1 MILKEFVDN
10 FINHN
15 SLVRLVY
22 KIPGGNKVVLNT
34 WDEVS
39 MAWEISKGEGKY
51 APYINHQVIYITDI
65 SVSGKY
71 SDISVSGKYSEA
83 INIVIEEIPLDVLRE
98 LKLKE
103 LGI

>member
-22 KIPGGNKVVLNT
+22 KIHGGNKVVLNT

-51 APYINHQVIYITDI
+51 APYINHQVIYITDCVI
-65 SVSGKY
+65 PTSFRSC
-71 SDISVSGKYSEA
+71 SEA
-83 INIVIEEIPLDVLRE
+83 INIVIEEIPLDILRDKKIDE
-98 LKLKE
+98 ILTK
-103 LGI
+103 

>member
-51 APYINHQVIYITDI
+51 APYINHKVLCVASIL
-65 SVSGKY
+65 VRGP
-71 SDISVSGKYSEA
+71 YSEA
-83 INIVIEEIPLDVLRE
+83 INIVIEEIPLDKLRE
-98 LKLKE
+98 NKLKTI
-103 LGI
+103 L

>member
-51 APYINHQVIYITDI
+51 APYINHKVLYVTSI
-65 SVSGKY
+65 SVRGP
-71 SDISVSGKYSEA
+71 YSEA
-83 INIVIEEIPLDVLRE
+83 INIVIEEIPLDKLRE
-98 LKLKE
+98 DKINTL
-103 LGI
+103 I